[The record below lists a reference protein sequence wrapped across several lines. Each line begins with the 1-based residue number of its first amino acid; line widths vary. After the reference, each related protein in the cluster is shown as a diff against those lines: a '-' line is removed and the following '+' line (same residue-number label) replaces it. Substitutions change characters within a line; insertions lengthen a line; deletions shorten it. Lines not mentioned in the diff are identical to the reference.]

1 MACKNKTPMENDIER
16 VLLTEEQLR
25 ERVKELGEQ
34 ISADYVGKD
43 PVLISVLR
51 GSFVFMADLVR
62 QIQPYCRVDFM
73 AVSSYGSGTQ
83 SSGQVNIQKDLTE
96 SIEGK
101 DVIVVEDILDTGN
114 TLHYLFQVLQARH
127 PASLKL
133 AVLLDKPSR
142 RTKPISADYVGFTVP
157 DEFVVGYG
165 LDYDERYRNLPYIGI
180 LKPRVYEK

>member
-1 MACKNKTPMENDIER
+1 MSTLHPDVEKILLPEEELKTR
-16 VLLTEEQLR
+16 VRQ
-25 ERVKELGEQ
+25 LGEE
-34 ISADYVGKD
+34 ISRDYAGRE
-43 PVLISVLR
+43 PVLVSILR
-51 GSFVFMADLVR
+51 GSYIFMADLSR
-62 QIQPYCRVDFM
+62 SLDILCRADFM
-73 AVSSYGSGTQ
+73 SVSSYGAGTT
-83 SSGQVNIQKDLTE
+83 SSGQVNIIKDLSD
-96 SIEGK
+96 SIEGR

-165 LDYDERYRNLPYIGI
+165 LDYNEHYRNLPYIGV
-180 LKPRVYEK
+180 LKPEVYQK

>member
-1 MACKNKTPMENDIER
+1 MSTLHPDVEKILLPEEELKTR
-16 VLLTEEQLR
+16 VRQ
-25 ERVKELGEQ
+25 LGEE
-34 ISADYVGKD
+34 ISRDYAGRE
-43 PVLISVLR
+43 PVLVSILR
-51 GSFVFMADLVR
+51 GSYIFMADLSR
-62 QIQPYCRVDFM
+62 SLDILCRADFM
-73 AVSSYGSGTQ
+73 SVSSYGAGTT
-83 SSGQVNIQKDLTE
+83 SSGQVNIIKDLSD
-96 SIEGK
+96 SIEGR

-165 LDYDERYRNLPYIGI
+165 LDYDELYRNLPYIGV
-180 LKPRVYEK
+180 LRPQVYQK